1 MSNKKSEKHN
11 LSAMLSV
18 RRELSF
24 DIRQSAVIK
33 ALNTYLISVMYQ
45 YLIIHTIISPYMTFN
60 IDRIVQR
67 AIITQHTVDMIYH
80 SFKVSH
86 TQPVGTFML
95 AGFAFLVIIL
105 WTGIE
110 SREWSLYQG
119 HSDRFGVIAAVQ
131 LDVCHNAAYK
141 IFSTHDV
148 PPYTIQ
154 LTAYPMPTKGA
165 YGNCILFL
173 RSSSDPFEITI
184 VMTVSM

>member
-11 LSAMLSV
+11 LSAMLFV

-45 YLIIHTIISPYMTFN
+45 YLIIHTIIPPYMTFN

-141 IFSTHDV
+141 IFSTHAG
-148 PPYTIQ
+148 
-154 LTAYPMPTKGA
+154 LL
-165 YGNCILFL
+165 ILYSLQRILCPQREHRVTVFFSCGQVLILL
-173 RSSSDPFEITI
+173 RSRSL
-184 VMTVSM
+184 